1 MNAPALE
8 NKVILVTG
16 ATGGLGKAAALA
28 LAKAGATTIL
38 LARKIPRLENVY
50 DEIVAMGAPTPAI
63 YPLDLAGASE
73 TDYVEMAERVSAS
86 LSGLSGIFHGAA
98 ELGELSPFRDAESGS
113 WQRLIHVN
121 LTAPIF
127 LTKAFL
133 PALQASRAGR
143 VIFADD
149 SATGAGKAFWGAYGV
164 AKAGLRSFAQTLDA
178 EMSGFGIRSSC
189 YAPGP
194 IRTAIR
200 LRAYPGERPD
210 LLDAPETRSEAI
222 VNLFTPFP
230 STPSTP
236 DR

>member
-1 MNAPALE
+1 MSNALE

-16 ATGGLGKAAALA
+16 ASGGLGRAAALA

-50 DEIVAMGAPTPAI
+50 DEIVAEGGPTPAL

-73 TDYVEMAERVSAS
+73 ANYAEMAERVIDS
-86 LSGLSGIFHGAA
+86 LGSLHGIFHGAA
-98 ELGELSPFRDAESGS
+98 ELGSLCPFRDVDSGL

-127 LTKAFL
+127 MTQALL
-133 PALQASRAGR
+133 PALQASGEGR
-143 VIFADD
+143 ILFVDD
-149 SATGAGKAFWGAYGV
+149 NATGDGKAFWGAYGV
-164 AKAGLRSFAQTLDA
+164 AKAGLRSFAHALDA
-178 EMSGFGIRSSC
+178 EMSGFGVRTSC

-200 LRAYPGERPD
+200 LRAFPGERPD
-210 LLDAPETRSEAI
+210 LLDSPESRGNDI
-222 VNLFTPFP
+222 VHLFSPIP
-230 STPSTP
+230 STPHHL
-236 DR
+236 